1 MILLVRYS
9 YEDLVK
15 RTGGFTG
22 CDHADEQIRENA
34 RLLLK
39 DLREGFTFLY
49 LLIDIQ
55 KHSLRLLVCLLLL
68 KYVERPDKR
77 KTCGSH
83 RRQLTAYERYFL
95 GFELVLHVHRVVC
108 AEIAVA
114 RDIQI
119 PFLQLLLKILIILR
133 HLLST
138 DNFSVDVG
146 GLI

>member
-1 MILLVRYS
+1 LS
-9 YEDLVK
+9 AAPE
-15 RTGGFTG
+15 
-22 CDHADEQIRENA
+22 
-34 RLLLK
+34 
-39 DLREGFTFLY
+39 
-49 LLIDIQ
+49 
-55 KHSLRLLVCLLLL
+55 
-68 KYVERPDKR
+68 VERPDKR

-83 RRQLTAYERYFL
+83 RRQLTADERYFL

-108 AEIAVA
+108 AEIAVT